1 MTFSSLNFEIKES
14 HKLFISPFDRG
25 FIFGDAVYEM
35 ILCINGRCIF
45 LEDHLARLKKSLA
58 SIKLTPNFKEK
69 SLVDEINRIAEIN
82 DESFQAIY
90 VQVSR
95 GVQLIRNHL
104 PGKNLSPTVFIT
116 SIKINDP
123 SDQQKGIST
132 LLKED
137 ERWLKTDIKSTSL
150 LANVLSKIEADSEG
164 HDEVIL
170 HKDGFLNEGAVSN
183 LFLFINNDLHT
194 PSLDA
199 NILPG
204 VTRAKL
210 IDFAEAININVMQRI
225 IPLSEI
231 DNAQEVFMSSTT
243 KGVIPVLRIIG
254 SKFDKDKPGDL
265 TLRLR
270 EIYLQEIYQR

>member
-1 MTFSSLNFEIKES
+1 
-14 HKLFISPFDRG
+14 
-25 FIFGDAVYEM
+25 M
-35 ILCINGRCIF
+35 ILCIDGRCIF
-45 LEDHLARLKKSLA
+45 LEDHLARLKQSLA
-58 SIKLTPNFKEK
+58 SIKLIPDFKEK
-69 SLVDEINRIAEIN
+69 NLEDEINRIANIN
-82 DESFQAIY
+82 DAPFQAIY
-90 VQVSR
+90 VQISR

-104 PGKNLSPTVFIT
+104 PEENLSPTVFIT
-116 SIKINDP
+116 SIKIDDP
-123 SDQQKGIST
+123 SDRHKGISA
-132 LLKED
+132 LLKDD

-150 LANVLSKIEADSEG
+150 LANVLGKIEADSKG

-183 LFLFINNDLHT
+183 LFLFINDDLYT

-210 IDFAEAININVMQRI
+210 IYLAEANNINVIQRI

-243 KGVIPVLRIIG
+243 KGVIPVVRIIG
-254 SKFDKDKPGDL
+254 SKFDTDKSGDL
-265 TLRLR
+265 TSRLR
-270 EIYLQEIYQR
+270 EIYLQEIYQT

>member
-1 MTFSSLNFEIKES
+1 MSFSSLNFEIKKS
-14 HKLFISPFDRG
+14 HELYISPFDRG
-25 FIFGDAVYEM
+25 FMFGDAVYEM
-35 ILCINGRCIF
+35 ILCIDGRCIF
-45 LEDHLARLKKSLA
+45 LEDHLARLKQSLA
-58 SIKLTPNFKEK
+58 SIKLNPNFKEK
-69 SLVDEINRIAEIN
+69 KLADEIKRIAKVN
-82 DESFQAIY
+82 DATFQAIY
-90 VQVSR
+90 VQISR
-95 GVQLIRNHL
+95 GVQLVRNHL
-104 PGKNLSPTVFIT
+104 PEESLSPTVFIT

-123 SDQQKGIST
+123 SDRQKGISA
-132 LLKED
+132 LLKDD

-183 LFLFINNDLHT
+183 LFLFINDDLHT

-210 IDFAEAININVMQRI
+210 IKLAEANNINVFQGI

-231 DNAQEVFMSSTT
+231 DNAQEIFMSSTT
-243 KGVIPVLRIIG
+243 KGVIPVVRIIG
-254 SKFDKDKPGDL
+254 SKFDTDKPGDL
-265 TLRLR
+265 TSRLR
-270 EIYLQEIYQR
+270 EIYLQEIYQI

>member
-1 MTFSSLNFEIKES
+1 MSFSSLNFEIKES

-35 ILCINGRCIF
+35 ILCIDGRCIF
-45 LEDHLARLKKSLA
+45 LEDHLARLKQSLA
-58 SIKLTPNFKEK
+58 SIKLIPDFKEK
-69 SLVDEINRIAEIN
+69 NLEDEINRIAKVN
-82 DESFQAIY
+82 NAPFQAIY
-90 VQVSR
+90 VQISR

-104 PGKNLSPTVFIT
+104 PEENLSPTVFIT
-116 SIKINDP
+116 SIKIDDP
-123 SDQQKGIST
+123 SDRHKGISA
-132 LLKED
+132 LLKDD

-150 LANVLSKIEADSEG
+150 LANVLNKIEADSEG

-170 HKDGFLNEGAVSN
+170 HKGGFLNEGAVSN
-183 LFLFINNDLHT
+183 LFLFINDDLHT

-210 IDFAEAININVMQRI
+210 INLAEANNINVIQRI

-231 DNAQEVFMSSTT
+231 DNAQEVFCLLYTSPS
-243 KGVIPVLRIIG
+243 PRDPL
-254 SKFDKDKPGDL
+254 
-265 TLRLR
+265 
-270 EIYLQEIYQR
+270 

>member
-1 MTFSSLNFEIKES
+1 MSFSSLNFEIKES

-35 ILCINGRCIF
+35 ILCIHGRCIF

-69 SLVDEINRIAEIN
+69 NLADGINRIAKIN

-104 PGKNLSPTVFIT
+104 PGENLSPTVFIT

-123 SDQQKGIST
+123 SNQQKGIST

-210 IDFAEAININVMQRI
+210 INLAEANNINVIQRI

-254 SKFDKDKPGDL
+254 SKFDTDKPGDL
-265 TLRLR
+265 TSRLR
-270 EIYLQEIYQR
+270 EIYLQEIYQT

>member
-1 MTFSSLNFEIKES
+1 MSFSSLNFEIKES

-35 ILCINGRCIF
+35 ILCIDGRCIF
-45 LEDHLARLKKSLA
+45 LEDHLARLKQSLA
-58 SIKLTPNFKEK
+58 SIKLIPDFKEK
-69 SLVDEINRIAEIN
+69 NLEDEINRIAKVN
-82 DESFQAIY
+82 NAPFQAIY
-90 VQVSR
+90 VQISR

-104 PGKNLSPTVFIT
+104 PEENLSPTVFIT
-116 SIKINDP
+116 SIKIDDP
-123 SDQQKGIST
+123 SDRHKGISA
-132 LLKED
+132 LLKDD

-150 LANVLSKIEADSEG
+150 LANVLNKIEADSEG

-170 HKDGFLNEGAVSN
+170 HKGGFLNEGAVSN
-183 LFLFINNDLHT
+183 LFLFINDDLHT

-210 IDFAEAININVMQRI
+210 INLAEANNINVIQRI

-243 KGVIPVLRIIG
+243 KGVIPVVRIIG
-254 SKFDKDKPGDL
+254 SKFDTDKPGDL
-265 TLRLR
+265 T
-270 EIYLQEIYQR
+270 

>member
-270 EIYLQEIYQR
+270 EIYLQEIYQT

>member
-1 MTFSSLNFEIKES
+1 MSFSSLNFEIKES

-25 FIFGDAVYEM
+25 FIYGDAIYEM
-35 ILCINGRCIF
+35 ILCIHGRCIF

-58 SIKLTPNFKEK
+58 FIKLTPNFKEK
-69 SLVDEINRIAEIN
+69 NLVDEINRIAEIN

-104 PGKNLSPTVFIT
+104 PGENLSPTVFIT

-183 LFLFINNDLHT
+183 LFLFINDDLHT

-210 IDFAEAININVMQRI
+210 INLAEANNINVIQRI
-225 IPLSEI
+225 IPLTEI

-254 SKFDKDKPGDL
+254 SKFYKDKPGDL
-265 TLRLR
+265 TSRLR
-270 EIYLQEIYQR
+270 EIFLQEIYQT

>member
-104 PGKNLSPTVFIT
+104 ET
-116 SIKINDP
+116 
-123 SDQQKGIST
+123 
-132 LLKED
+132 
-137 ERWLKTDIKSTSL
+137 
-150 LANVLSKIEADSEG
+150 
-164 HDEVIL
+164 
-170 HKDGFLNEGAVSN
+170 
-183 LFLFINNDLHT
+183 
-194 PSLDA
+194 
-199 NILPG
+199 
-204 VTRAKL
+204 
-210 IDFAEAININVMQRI
+210 
-225 IPLSEI
+225 
-231 DNAQEVFMSSTT
+231 
-243 KGVIPVLRIIG
+243 
-254 SKFDKDKPGDL
+254 
-265 TLRLR
+265 
-270 EIYLQEIYQR
+270 

>member
-1 MTFSSLNFEIKES
+1 MSFSSLNFEIKES

-35 ILCINGRCIF
+35 ILCIDGRCIF
-45 LEDHLARLKKSLA
+45 LEDHLARLKQSLA
-58 SIKLTPNFKEK
+58 SIKLIPDFKEK
-69 SLVDEINRIAEIN
+69 NLEDEINKVANVN
-82 DESFQAIY
+82 DAPFQAIY
-90 VQVSR
+90 VQISR

-104 PGKNLSPTVFIT
+104 PEENLSPTVFIT
-116 SIKINDP
+116 SIKIDDP
-123 SDQQKGIST
+123 SDRHKGISA
-132 LLKED
+132 LLKDD

-170 HKDGFLNEGAVSN
+170 HRDGFLNEGAVSN
-183 LFLFINNDLHT
+183 LFLFINDDLHT

-210 IDFAEAININVMQRI
+210 INLAEANNINVIQRI

-243 KGVIPVLRIIG
+243 KGLIPVLRIIG
-254 SKFDKDKPGDL
+254 SMFDTDKPGDL
-265 TLRLR
+265 TSRLR
-270 EIYLQEIYQR
+270 EIYLQEIYQT